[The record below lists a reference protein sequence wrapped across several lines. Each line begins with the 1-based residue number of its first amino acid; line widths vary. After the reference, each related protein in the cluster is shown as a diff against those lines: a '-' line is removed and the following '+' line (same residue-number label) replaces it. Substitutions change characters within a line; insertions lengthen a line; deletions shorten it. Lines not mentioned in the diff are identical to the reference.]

1 MVEKKQQTVMAIIRK
16 HLLLSMVIFVL
27 LTAFFSLPQWND
39 TLIMAIHKPWQP
51 SNTATIEFLNV
62 SIFTNL
68 SEYFYYVKI
77 PRLGELTNKARI
89 GEGNCF
95 PERKSNNSKLEM
107 IFVTNYIPV
116 DILRHNHSIY
126 ESRPATHEEEE
137 ARIAEIT
144 STFQANLNH
153 PHLKTLY
160 IFVEFYESMVF
171 LHKLNFN
178 NSENLVIQW
187 INKTIT
193 VIDTLRYIS
202 KCFQGHIVAMIH
214 QDNRIGKGFEKV
226 NPNVLINNKL
236 MYALTRHSAY
246 EICYH
251 SWKGAPCPKVF
262 VGSHDAFIFH
272 VKEFAENDL
281 EILNVTKAENNESG
295 MENIL
300 IWMFR
305 KKLGYRVIN
314 PCLLLN
320 VHHEHCV
327 PIRKTTR
334 RRLNNEQSG
343 FATFTDRLI

>member
-1 MVEKKQQTVMAIIRK
+1 MAIIRK
-16 HLLLSMVIFVL
+16 ALLVSMVIFVF
-27 LTAFFSLPQWND
+27 LTTSFILPWND
-39 TLIMAIHKPWQP
+39 TLIMAIHKSWQP
-51 SNTATIEFLNV
+51 SNTATIEFLNL
-62 SIFTNL
+62 SISANL
-68 SEYFYYVKI
+68 SEYFYYMKI
-77 PRLGELTNKARI
+77 PRMGELTNKARI

-116 DILRHNHSIY
+116 DILRHKHSIY
-126 ESRPATHEEEE
+126 GSRPATHEEEV

-193 VIDTLRYIS
+193 LIDTMRYIS

-236 MYALTRHSAY
+236 MYALTRHPAY
-246 EICYH
+246 ETCYH
-251 SWKGAPCPKVF
+251 SLNSKHCREAY
-262 VGSHDAFIFH
+262 VGSHDAVYLPCEGIC
-272 VKEFAENDL
+272 
-281 EILNVTKAENNESG
+281 
-295 MENIL
+295 
-300 IWMFR
+300 R
-305 KKLGYRVIN
+305 KLSRNY
-314 PCLLLN
+314 
-320 VHHEHCV
+320 
-327 PIRKTTR
+327 
-334 RRLNNEQSG
+334 
-343 FATFTDRLI
+343 

>member
-1 MVEKKQQTVMAIIRK
+1 MV
-16 HLLLSMVIFVL
+16 SMVIFVL
-27 LTAFFSLPQWND
+27 LTTSFILPQWND
-39 TLIMAIHKPWQP
+39 TLTMAIHKSWQP
-51 SNTATIEFLNV
+51 SDTATIEFLNL
-62 SIFTNL
+62 SISVNK
-68 SEYFYYVKI
+68 SEYFYYKKI
-77 PRLGELTNKARI
+77 RRIGELTNKARI

-116 DILRHNHSIY
+116 DILRHKHSIY
-126 ESRPATHEEEE
+126 GSRPATHNEEE
-137 ARIAEIT
+137 ARISEIT

-193 VIDTLRYIS
+193 VIETMRYIS

-236 MYALTRHSAY
+236 MYALTRHPAY
-246 EICYH
+246 ETCYH
-251 SWKGAPCPKVF
+251 SLNSKHCREAY

-272 VKEFAENDL
+272 VKVFAESYL
-281 EILNVTKAENNESG
+281 EIIHVTRAENNENG
-295 MENIL
+295 MENIFM
-300 IWMFR
+300 WMFR
-305 KKLGYRVIN
+305 QKLGYRVIN
-314 PCLLLN
+314 PCLVLN

-334 RRLNNEQSG
+334 RRLNNEHS
-343 FATFTDRLI
+343 ALAKFTDRLI

>member
-1 MVEKKQQTVMAIIRK
+1 MAINRK
-16 HLLLSMVIFVL
+16 PLLVSMVIFVL
-27 LTAFFSLPQWND
+27 LTTSFILPQWND
-39 TLIMAIHKPWQP
+39 TLIIAIHKSWQ
-51 SNTATIEFLNV
+51 SSSTSTIEYLNV
-62 SIFTNL
+62 SISANMY
-68 SEYFYYVKI
+68 EYFYYVKI
-77 PRLGELTNKARI
+77 PRMGELTNKARI

-116 DILRHNHSIY
+116 DILRHKHSIY
-126 ESRPATHEEEE
+126 GSRPATHEEEE

-193 VIDTLRYIS
+193 VIDTMMYIS

-236 MYALTRHSAY
+236 MYALTRHPAY
-246 EICYH
+246 ELCYH
-251 SWKGAPCPKVF
+251 SWSSASCRTYKVF
-262 VGSHDAFIFH
+262 VGSHDTFIFH

-281 EILNVTKAENNESG
+281 EFINVTKAENNEAG
-295 MENIL
+295 MENIF

-314 PCLLLN
+314 PCLVLK

-334 RRLNNEQSG
+334 RRLNNEHSE